1 MVFND
6 LRSYLRA
13 LEAEGE
19 LIRVNEPISVELE
32 LPALLRGLMYRG
44 GPAVMIERTRENT
57 LPAVGNL
64 FGKWSRVLT
73 ALNGVEP
80 GKAAE
85 RISELTSLRPP
96 TGIIDALKSLGE
108 LRSISR
114 YFPRLINKA
123 PVKENE
129 WGNID
134 LFRLPAIRQWP
145 KEPGR
150 FLTFAVSFIKHGD
163 VTNFGYYR
171 LQIIGKDKF
180 IMHWMPWRR
189 SSQYADAGETEV
201 AVVLGPDPVTMLMA
215 GVPVP
220 HPLDKVLVTGVIRGE
235 GIELTSGS
243 TISVEYPAN
252 AEIVIEGKLTGE
264 YVKEG
269 PFGDHVGYYSIVKE
283 YPVVK
288 VTAVYSRE
296 NPVVPVTV
304 TGKPVLEDGN
314 IIRFGTEV
322 MKPLLRQLLPEVVD
336 VYMPPEGVGYWTVVS
351 IRKRYPGQAR
361 RIMAAL
367 WGLLP
372 VFNKIVVVVDHD
384 IDVKNMKEVTYAI
397 AANLNPQRD
406 VVVMPE
412 YPTEELD
419 PSTPIPGLGSKL
431 GLDATRKLPGEYNG
445 EEYPEEAQAPS
456 EVEKAIAQ
464 IINRI
469 LANYPKHDDE

>member
-1 MVFND
+1 M
-6 LRSYLRA
+6 RA

-269 PFGDHVGYYSIVKE
+269 PFGEDRKS
-283 YPVVK
+283 VV
-288 VTAVYSRE
+288 
-296 NPVVPVTV
+296 
-304 TGKPVLEDGN
+304 
-314 IIRFGTEV
+314 
-322 MKPLLRQLLPEVVD
+322 
-336 VYMPPEGVGYWTVVS
+336 
-351 IRKRYPGQAR
+351 
-361 RIMAAL
+361 
-367 WGLLP
+367 
-372 VFNKIVVVVDHD
+372 
-384 IDVKNMKEVTYAI
+384 
-397 AANLNPQRD
+397 
-406 VVVMPE
+406 
-412 YPTEELD
+412 
-419 PSTPIPGLGSKL
+419 
-431 GLDATRKLPGEYNG
+431 
-445 EEYPEEAQAPS
+445 
-456 EVEKAIAQ
+456 
-464 IINRI
+464 
-469 LANYPKHDDE
+469 